1 MKSRDFAQPCFQRSS
16 FLSKQIMYI
25 SKGQTQNVYH
35 VRMYVEGLLFFYSD
49 HHFLYRVRKIT
60 YEGCTY
66 REGDVVVLGK
76 DTDKATPFF
85 GVIDNIYYCHTE
97 DKCFLSITTMNA
109 EFHNHYHSYHLVP
122 ASNTS
127 IITPQD
133 LYTPHA
139 LNIHTCFAQQL
150 TQHKFV
156 CLKFH
161 V

>member
-1 MKSRDFAQPCFQRSS
+1 M
-16 FLSKQIMYI
+16 L
-25 SKGQTQNVYH
+25 GLGLVYH
-35 VRMYVEGLLFFYSD
+35 VRMWKAFYSD

-66 REGDVVVLGK
+66 REGDVVVLRK

-85 GVIDNIYYCHTE
+85 GVIGNIYYCHTE
-97 DKCFLSITTMNA
+97 DKCFLSLTTMNA
-109 EFHNHYHSYHLVP
+109 EFHNHYHSYHIVP